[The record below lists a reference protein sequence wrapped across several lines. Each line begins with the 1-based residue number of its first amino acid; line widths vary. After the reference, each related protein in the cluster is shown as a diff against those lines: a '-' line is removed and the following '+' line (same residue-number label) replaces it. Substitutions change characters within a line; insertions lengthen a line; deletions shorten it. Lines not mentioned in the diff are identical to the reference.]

1 MALYKIIMSDGP
13 TPGKVFEL
21 SETEITVGRD
31 IHAGI
36 VINVPEVSRRHAR
49 FRMDPGGYVLED
61 LGSTNGTFVN
71 GQRLAAPTFLRSGDT
86 IRFGEAITLMYEAGE
101 FDPNATVVSAA
112 GQSGRPASQAA
123 TMIAHDPLTPP
134 PGPAYQVPPTGP
146 AYQTPQVPPPASAF
160 SGQVPAGPSDF
171 GEELYAEEPK
181 SRTWLWAGLGCLV
194 VLLCGCVAGAILF
207 DMMDMYC
214 QPPFDSLLSF
224 LYTCP

>member
-1 MALYKIIMSDGP
+1 MATYKIIMSAGP
-13 TPGKVFEL
+13 TPGKIFEL
-21 SETEITVGRD
+21 TETEITVGRD

-49 FRMDPGGYVLED
+49 FRRDPRGYTLED

-71 GQRLAAPTFLRSGDT
+71 GHRLVAPTILNSGDT
-86 IRFGEAITLMYEAGE
+86 IMFGEAITLMFEGSEY
-101 FDPNATVVSAA
+101 DPNATVVSASSQADRITGA
-112 GQSGRPASQAA
+112 GPVGRPASQAA
-123 TMIAHDPLTPP
+123 TMIAHDPITPP
-134 PGPAYQVPPTGP
+134 PQPAYTPVQVPQSSP
-146 AYQTPQVPPPASAF
+146 AF

-171 GEELYAEEPK
+171 GDDLYAEEPK

-194 VLLCGCVAGAILF
+194 VMLCGCVAGAILF

-214 QPPFDSLLSF
+214 QPPFDSLFSF

>member
-13 TPGKVFEL
+13 SPGKVFEL
-21 SETEITVGRD
+21 NETEITVGRD

-36 VINVPEVSRRHAR
+36 VINIPEVSRRHAR
-49 FRMDPGGYVLED
+49 FRRDAGGYILED

-71 GQRLAAPTFLRSGDT
+71 GQRLMAPTTLRSGDT
-86 IRFGEAITLMYEAGE
+86 IRFGEAITLMFEGGE
-101 FDPNATVVSAA
+101 FDPNATLVSAA
-112 GQSGRPASQAA
+112 WAGRPTSQAA
-123 TMIAHDPLTPP
+123 TMIAHDPITPP
-134 PGPAYQVPPTGP
+134 PEPAFQAVPP
-146 AYQTPQVPPPASAF
+146 AAAF

-171 GEELYAEEPK
+171 GEELYTEEPK
-181 SRTWLWAGLGCLV
+181 KRTWLWAGLGCLV

-224 LYTCP
+224 LYPCP